1 MASQENLNKFN
12 KIYDKTYYDVL
23 KYIIVK
29 CHDVNDANDIIQ
41 ETYYEFWKILNNKE
55 LDESHIKT
63 FIISIA
69 NNKIKKHYSLINKL
83 KTISLFSKLNDDIEL
98 IDMVA
103 DSVAIEELFVKESEW
118 DSIWK
123 YLKEKKNQDI
133 PKVFYLYYKC
143 EMTIKDIA
151 KELNVKESYIK
162 NLIFRTLKELKQNF
176 EKENK

>member
-12 KIYDKTYYDVL
+12 KIYDKTYNDVL

-29 CHDVNDANDIIQ
+29 CHDVNDANDILQ
-41 ETYYEFWKILNNKE
+41 ETYYEFWKILNSKK
-55 LDESHIKT
+55 LDETHIKS

-83 KTISLFSKLNDDIEL
+83 KTISLFSKVNDNIEL
-98 IDMVA
+98 IDTVG
-103 DSVAIEELFVKESEW
+103 DSLDIEKLFITESDW

-133 PKVFYLYYKC
+133 PKVFYLYYKH
-143 EMTIKDIA
+143 ELTIKEIA

-162 NLIFRTLKELKQNF
+162 NLIFRTLKELKHNF